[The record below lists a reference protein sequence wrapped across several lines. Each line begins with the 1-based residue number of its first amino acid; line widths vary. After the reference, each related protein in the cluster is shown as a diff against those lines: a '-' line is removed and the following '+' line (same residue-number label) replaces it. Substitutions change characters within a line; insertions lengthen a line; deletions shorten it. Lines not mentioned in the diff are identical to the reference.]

1 MYGLCTFRAE
11 RGMRHLNAKRGMR
24 NFNARKAAHTAGC
37 ISKLT
42 PPALYSPPLY
52 EHSAC
57 LTADLT
63 ACQFSHATVQT
74 LACIF
79 LSQFLWH
86 CCTSSAPSCG
96 CSIVLVLVWKP
107 NQFGVLNPERTI
119 TWSCSCHTVWANVFW
134 NYHIYTKIKCSPYI
148 GRCLLTLARLH
159 FINEQQLCYC
169 CPQLW
174 QASVHLNQYS

>member
-1 MYGLCTFRAE
+1 MYGSCTFRAE

-57 LTADLT
+57 LTAALT

-79 LSQFLWH
+79 LSIPLPLLYKLCSFLWMFY
-86 CCTSSAPSCG
+86 SA
-96 CSIVLVLVWKP
+96 
-107 NQFGVLNPERTI
+107 GVSLETQ
-119 TWSCSCHTVWANVFW
+119 SE
-134 NYHIYTKIKCSPYI
+134 
-148 GRCLLTLARLH
+148 
-159 FINEQQLCYC
+159 IN
-169 CPQLW
+169 
-174 QASVHLNQYS
+174 AS